1 MDIRPHKEIKESRAV
16 DFWEKKEKRKK
27 KDYECFG
34 RDF

>member
-16 DFWEKKEKRKK
+16 DFWEKK

-34 RDF
+34 RVF